1 MIQTVEALIDRR
13 GQVHLL
19 QPLILPE
26 MRRALVTILD
36 DEPELS
42 ALETAMLSEAA
53 LAVDWN
59 TAEEDEA
66 WSHLAQLPSL

>member
-1 MIQTVEALIDRR
+1 MIQTVEALIDRSGKVR
-13 GQVHLL
+13 LL
-19 QPLILPE
+19 RPLVLPS

-42 ALETAMLSEAA
+42 ALETAMLSEPA
-53 LAVDWN
+53 LAVDWT

>member
-1 MIQTVEALIDRR
+1 MIQTVEALIDRSGKVR
-13 GQVHLL
+13 LL
-19 QPLILPE
+19 QPLVLPS
-26 MRRALVTILD
+26 MRRAFVTIPD
-36 DEPELS
+36 DESELS

-59 TAEEDEA
+59 TAEEDET